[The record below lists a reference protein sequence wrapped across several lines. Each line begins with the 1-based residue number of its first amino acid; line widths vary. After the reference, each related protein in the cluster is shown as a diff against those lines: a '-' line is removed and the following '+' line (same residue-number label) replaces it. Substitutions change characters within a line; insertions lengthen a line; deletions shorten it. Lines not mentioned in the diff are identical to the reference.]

1 MLVLFSDE
9 KLWWCWHMLTMTGTT
24 PDGDAATSL
33 SHAANVALPNNS
45 MTLWHSMQIWHCL
58 SFSRWTCRYRRTL
71 WKSEFPSDLPPARVP
86 ETFQTQSVLL
96 RWCVNVLGVGS
107 RLRQNAAVIRHAAPE
122 ALRRCFVHIGY
133 DLYTS
138 SPAGQVSPHKAV
150 FTIHVTF

>member
-1 MLVLFSDE
+1 
-9 KLWWCWHMLTMTGTT
+9 
-24 PDGDAATSL
+24 
-33 SHAANVALPNNS
+33 
-45 MTLWHSMQIWHCL
+45 
-58 SFSRWTCRYRRTL
+58 
-71 WKSEFPSDLPPARVP
+71 
-86 ETFQTQSVLL
+86 VLL